1 MLWLLPP
8 WGHFFYKNN
17 EFFNQKRCS
26 LDSVMTSENPSTY
39 FTQNRNIAHYH
50 FSLFNPYFIKSVH
63 ALIRFDL
70 HGFGVSLQYFI
81 YFSVL
86 TLTRRESQN
95 LPGGSLRILNQAG
108 GGGQMAHRR
117 KKTLSAIFFYSKRQ
131 KKYQGTLRT
140 QEPSPA
146 RAL

>member
-1 MLWLLPP
+1 
-8 WGHFFYKNN
+8 
-17 EFFNQKRCS
+17 
-26 LDSVMTSENPSTY
+26 MTSENPSTY
-39 FTQNRNIAHYH
+39 FTLNRNIAHYH
-50 FSLFNPYFIKSVH
+50 LSLFNPYFIKSVH
-63 ALIRFDL
+63 ALRFDL

-108 GGGQMAHRR
+108 GGGGGGMAYRR